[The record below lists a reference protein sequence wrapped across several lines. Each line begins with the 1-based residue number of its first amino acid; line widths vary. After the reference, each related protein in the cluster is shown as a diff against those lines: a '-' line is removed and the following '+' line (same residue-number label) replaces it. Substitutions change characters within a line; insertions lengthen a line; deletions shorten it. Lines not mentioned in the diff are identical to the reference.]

1 MALTDQLVID
11 ATTHGGR
18 ARFVNHSCEPNC
30 RIENW
35 VVGRERRIGV
45 FSARAIGADE
55 ELTID
60 YQARVC
66 KWRVMLA
73 LIITNCSCSTR
84 ATTKNRFD
92 FSNALTLSQETCYN
106 IFCTPAG
113 ACCCLLCRSI
123 LSMIT
128 ERAPFSRFVYVVLHR
143 ARVSSVGEAPK
154 V

>member
-1 MALTDQLVID
+1 MFGSRIPDILHRQTCTFSTIILTRVLIAESSDIGLREGGHRHLYHMALTDQLVID

-60 YQARVC
+60 YQACVY
-66 KWRVMLA
+66 KWRVIIA
-73 LIITNCSCSTR
+73 LIIANCSCSTR

-92 FSNALTLSQETCYN
+92 FSNA
-106 IFCTPAG
+106 FV
-113 ACCCLLCRSI
+113 
-123 LSMIT
+123 
-128 ERAPFSRFVYVVLHR
+128 SRNVL
-143 ARVSSVGEAPK
+143 
-154 V
+154 